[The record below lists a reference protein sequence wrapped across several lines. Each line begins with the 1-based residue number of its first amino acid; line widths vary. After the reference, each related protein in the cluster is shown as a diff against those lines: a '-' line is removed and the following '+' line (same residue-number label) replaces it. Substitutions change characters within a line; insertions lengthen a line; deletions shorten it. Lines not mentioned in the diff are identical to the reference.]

1 MLEGV
6 VPGVEFNSQDAGN
19 NSSARSRYSTR
30 VRGESS
36 TVGGTTSNEPLW
48 VVDGIPLYTGG
59 TTNSIA
65 GMQNSIS
72 PLTYINPN
80 DIESVTVLKD
90 ASATTI
96 YGANGS
102 NGVILITTRKGKG
115 APKLT
120 YSFRSGINKRPTT
133 YLNQL
138 NGLQYLNLVKDMGM
152 MDQLGKL
159 DTNQNTTWADVYN
172 RTGLTNLHNFQCER
186 KCRKTIDSKFN
197 HVGFLHQR
205 RYVQS
210 WKCLFSIQSINQ
222 SLWT

>member
-1 MLEGV
+1 MDYLDEVIVTAYGTKESRENQTGSAFVITRKELDNRPTLRLDALLEGV

-138 NGLQYLNLVKDMGM
+138 NGLQYLNLVKI
-152 MDQLGKL
+152 
-159 DTNQNTTWADVYN
+159 WV
-172 RTGLTNLHNFQCER
+172 
-186 KCRKTIDSKFN
+186 
-197 HVGFLHQR
+197 
-205 RYVQS
+205 
-210 WKCLFSIQSINQ
+210 
-222 SLWT
+222 